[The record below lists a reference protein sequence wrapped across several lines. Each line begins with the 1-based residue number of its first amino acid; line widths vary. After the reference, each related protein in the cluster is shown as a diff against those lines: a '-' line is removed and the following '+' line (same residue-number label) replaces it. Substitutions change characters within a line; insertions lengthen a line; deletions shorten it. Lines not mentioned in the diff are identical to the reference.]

1 MALLPL
7 THAPVCDPQAYGH
20 VWLLEQ
26 PQVHLLKWIIEAA
39 QWDSSHFLLGDLS
52 FFPTT
57 TIHNSLEKS
66 GKYITDSLMGLFQ
79 ITGRKGRKRSS
90 ESWEQ
95 TFPYGP
101 LIKVASGVKTW
112 NKVFKPIFV
121 CRIRQFSPHPN
132 LILCSNWKLELG
144 HRCKRKVGCQ
154 FDSIFGLLFCW
165 AFHCIL
171 ANQ

>member
-1 MALLPL
+1 MPQCVTHRLKDMFGFSNNHKYICLNKWWRLLNG
-7 THAPVCDPQAYGH
+7 TQATSCWMISAH
-20 VWLLEQ
+20 
-26 PQVHLLKWIIEAA
+26 
-39 QWDSSHFLLGDLS
+39 

-57 TIHNSLEKS
+57 TIHNSLEKF
-66 GKYITDSLMGLFQ
+66 GKYNTDSLMEFFQ
-79 ITGRKGRKRSS
+79 ITGRNKVRKSSS
-90 ESWEQ
+90 EIWKQ

-101 LIKVASGVKTW
+101 LIKVASGVKIW